1 MSTIEV
7 NYNVQEINPVQR
19 VWAKTFLQFVTLDY
33 CIQSEIERLFSIP
46 DGSENDNLEVPQDMK
61 DEIRNNPYKLTSK
74 MISKLEEIY
83 NECDEIDSDNYYRCK
98 NDPVTHTNTC
108 KGDSFLNDLTNYY
121 ISILLQQILSQVLV
135 NPRKLYEMQTIEIEE
150 EIKPASDSFGTTNK
164 IDPDLV
170 TYYRDLRNEKNKEM
184 LETATENSPIDGEI
198 EEILITVINSIA
210 DFSNTS
216 EENILRNLKASYF
229 DEKERENLLLDQLFK
244 KAKANQRPQ
253 DYPQQLP
260 DPILINSDYKG
271 LFTKSGLKTVRDEL
285 YNLIPSDFYGIISF
299 DIFSDLL
306 TVWNQLFQEN
316 DPEVINTLIG
326 NLPKILEKF
335 LLSKTE
341 STSCCED
348 IKYRHNC
355 LQIITDFIQKTLTPL
370 RIEEVSH
377 LSQYPSAYNCLVS
390 IRSLRAFRNVGEWYL
405 DYYLDTDTGEPN
417 LQFLYDRSRL
427 GFLYVC
433 WWCLSPQ
440 PELGILFGKVFDWF
454 GEDIIDAN
462 YGISKDEEQD
472 KINPFSMFPGSLERS
487 IGSSVSVI
495 DMDYENDKRRFK
507 NKESRLQKPGELEKV
522 LNGDGVRWLI

>member
-7 NYNVQEINPVQR
+7 NSNVQEINPVQR

-33 CIQSEIERLFSIP
+33 CIQSEIERLFLTL
-46 DGSENDNLEVPQDMK
+46 ENSDVVVLDDMK
-61 DEIRNNPYKLTSK
+61 NEIRNNPYKLTSK

-83 NECDEIDSDNYYRCK
+83 NEFDGLDTFLGEDSLGM
-98 NDPVTHTNTC
+98 
-108 KGDSFLNDLTNYY
+108 GDSFLNDLTNYY

-135 NPRKLYEMQTIEIEE
+135 NPRKLYEMQTIETEE
-150 EIKPASDSFGTTNK
+150 EIKSASDSFGTTNK
-164 IDPDLV
+164 IDDDLV

-229 DEKERENLLLDQLFK
+229 DEKERENRLLYHLFQIPK
-244 KAKANQRPQ
+244 TNDETLETDEEIRETT
-253 DYPQQLP
+253 
-260 DPILINSDYKG
+260 SDKYEE
-271 LFTKSGLKTVRDEL
+271 LFEKSGLNTLKTEL
-285 YNLIPSDFYGIISF
+285 SNLIPFDFYGIINF
-299 DIFSDLL
+299 DIFSDLM

-355 LQIITDFIQKTLTPL
+355 LLIITDFIQKTLTPL
-370 RIEEVSH
+370 RIEETSH

-390 IRSLRAFRNVGEWYL
+390 FRSLRAFKNIGEWHLNEYL
-405 DYYLDTDTGEPN
+405 NIEKR
-417 LQFLYDRSRL
+417 DRSRL

-433 WWCLSPQ
+433 YWCLSPQ

-454 GEDIIDAN
+454 GKKIIDKN
-462 YGISKDEEQD
+462 YGISEDEQS

-495 DMDYENDKRRFK
+495 DMDYETDKRRFK

-522 LNGDGVRWLI
+522 LNSDGVRWLI